1 MKRWD
6 LARVY
11 TFAVYWGIFFMILQV
26 LVAKLTV
33 VFLSWLI
40 EQTASF
46 GLGAVTAILIGV
58 GVAMFLLPPVPG
70 VPVYLTLGIVLP
82 AQGYKTL
89 GWIGSIAYSVAIGL
103 VLKLFSSALQQK
115 MIGENLSRYVT
126 VRQFVSVNSTVMKAM
141 RLVLSQEGLS
151 IPKVAILIGGPDWP
165 TSVLCG
171 IMRLSLPQIILGT
184 TPVVFLILPT
194 CVTGALL
201 YMASLKDESGNPEF
215 SWAGTVSTITASLTA
230 LVQFGSMIVAA
241 YYLEQTADKRV
252 DEVAAIADDL
262 EVKKADDEAAYLNK
276 CYREVTTWHDV
287 PFTPKLL
294 LQTSVACIVTSC
306 YIFQLFS
313 SLCFTE
319 HTLTDS
325 IDDNLQGNVGNLF
338 LPLGWVATGLF
349 IASVLLLYFFISWGK
364 RHARHLVNATA
375 PKLEEEAVGYGSTNA
390 PTDIDLHS
398 AEMEVARDEPITE

>member
-1 MKRWD
+1 MCLKS
-6 LARVY
+6 
-11 TFAVYWGIFFMILQV
+11 T
-26 LVAKLTV
+26 
-33 VFLSWLI
+33 
-40 EQTASF
+40 
-46 GLGAVTAILIGV
+46 
-58 GVAMFLLPPVPG
+58 
-70 VPVYLTLGIVLP
+70 
-82 AQGYKTL
+82 
-89 GWIGSIAYSVAIGL
+89 SI
-103 VLKLFSSALQQK
+103 
-115 MIGENLSRYVT
+115 
-126 VRQFVSVNSTVMKAM
+126 
-141 RLVLSQEGLS
+141 LVLSQEGLS

-194 CVTGALL
+194 CITGALL

-262 EVKKADDEAAYLNK
+262 EVKKADDEATYLNK
-276 CYREVTTWHDV
+276 CYREVTQWHDIPV
-287 PFTPKLL
+287 TPKLL

-375 PKLEEEAVGYGSTNA
+375 PKPEEEAVGYGSTNNH
-390 PTDIDLHS
+390 TDVDLHS
-398 AEMEVARDEPITE
+398 AEIEDSHADELVQSKNDNSATYSTNHQSGFQRTPSSSSKF